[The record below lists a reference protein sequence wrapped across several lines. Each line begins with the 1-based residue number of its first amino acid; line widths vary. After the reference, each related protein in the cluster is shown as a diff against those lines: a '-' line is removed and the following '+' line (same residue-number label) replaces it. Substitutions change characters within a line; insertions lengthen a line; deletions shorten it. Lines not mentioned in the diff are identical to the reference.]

1 MREIKKLYRSTYTGE
16 DVTSE
21 LTYLDGR
28 WQAIRENIPNVIT
41 NNHISDKAIVIG
53 NGWSRKGFD
62 LSLIKNH
69 KGGLLAAGALQSY
82 GCNALYRD
90 FAPHFLVANGPDF
103 VKEIA
108 ATHYP
113 SQHITYASA
122 SELQD
127 HPGKFYLIPQDP
139 AWNAGTTA
147 TYLACFD
154 GHKQVYMLGFDGVD
168 SANSG
173 YCLYQG
179 TNGYIDPTHGYNE
192 EFMTKAMVKV
202 FQTYN
207 DVEFI
212 RVMPTDT
219 FRMPE
224 AWKYMPNV
232 RQITFH
238 EMSLE
243 VDL

>member
-1 MREIKKLYRSTYTGE
+1 MRNIKKLYRSTYTGE

-21 LTYLDGR
+21 LTYLDGQ
-28 WQAIRENIPNVIT
+28 WQAIREHIPNVVT
-41 NNHISDKAIVIG
+41 NTHVSNKAVVIG

-82 GCNALYRD
+82 GCNALYRE
-90 FAPHFLVANGPDF
+90 FTPHFLVANGPDM
-103 VKEIA
+103 VAEIA

-113 SQHITYASA
+113 NQHITYASA
-122 SELQD
+122 DALQS

-139 AWNAGTTA
+139 AWNAGAVA

-154 GHKQVYMLGFDGVD
+154 AHTTVYLLGFDGVD
-168 SANSG
+168 TATSG
-173 YCLYQG
+173 YCLYEG
-179 TNGYIDPTHGYNE
+179 TNAYIDPTHGYNE
-192 EFMTKAMVKV
+192 EFMTQAMTKV
-202 FQTYN
+202 FETYN
-207 DVEFI
+207 DVDFV
-212 RVMPTDT
+212 RVMPTDN

-224 AWKYMPNV
+224 AWKFLPNV

-238 EMSLE
+238 EMALE